1 MPRNGAGQY
10 TPPTGTYGVSGTPI
24 SSTAYDA
31 FINDLSTEL
40 TNSLNVQGT
49 APMLAPLNMGAF
61 KITNGATP
69 TAATDFAIKSYV
81 DTIVPSGSVIWFASN
96 TPPTGFLECN
106 GAALST
112 TTYAALFAVVGYTF
126 GGSGTSFNLPDLR
139 GLFIRG
145 WDHGRGADVN
155 TPSRVFGSFESYA
168 NASHTHSISDP
179 GHAHG
184 VSDPSHAHGAFTGSH
199 SHSISD
205 PGHAHSGGASST
217 GAFGVGSS
225 FPAYTQVSTTG
236 SSGTGISIN
245 AVGNIGV
252 TVNGAFTGIGIFGA
266 FTNISNV
273 AQGSPEVTVQNIA
286 LLPCIK
292 F

>member
-1 MPRNGAGQY
+1 
-10 TPPTGTYGVSGTPI
+10 
-24 SSTAYDA
+24 
-31 FINDLSTEL
+31 
-40 TNSLNVQGT
+40 
-49 APMLAPLNMGAF
+49 MGAF
-61 KITNGATP
+61 RVTNGATP

-106 GAALST
+106 GASLST

-139 GLFIRG
+139 GMFIRG

-168 NASHTHSISDP
+168 NASHTHAISQTAHTHSVFDP
-179 GHAHG
+179 THAH
-184 VSDPSHAHGAFTGSH
+184 SASTGSH

-205 PGHAHSGGASST
+205 PGHLHGGGASST

-225 FPAYTQVSTTG
+225 FPAYTQVSNTA
-236 SSGTGISIN
+236 SAVTGISIN

-252 TVNGAFTGIGIFGA
+252 TLDAAATGIAIFSA
-266 FTNISNV
+266 NANVTNV
-273 AQGSPEVTVQNIA
+273 AQGSSEVTVVNIA